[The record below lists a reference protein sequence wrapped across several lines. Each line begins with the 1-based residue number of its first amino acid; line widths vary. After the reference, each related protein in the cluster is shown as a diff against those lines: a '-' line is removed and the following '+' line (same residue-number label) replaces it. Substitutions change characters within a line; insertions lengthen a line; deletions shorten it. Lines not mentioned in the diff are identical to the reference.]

1 MATTQKT
8 ALITGA
14 NKGIGLETARQLA
27 LQGYYS
33 YLGCRDKERAEAAK
47 AGLQAAGID
56 NVDYLLFDVTDAA
69 SLAAAAQELERR
81 AGSLD
86 ILVNNA
92 GISGIMPQPSSTVS
106 MDNMRQVFETNFFG
120 VVQTTQYFL
129 PLLHKSAQPRIVNV
143 SSDLGSLTLNHDPS
157 WPFYDLK
164 LAAYNASKTA
174 LNAYTVTLA
183 HELKQTAFKVNAV
196 NPGFTAT
203 DMNQHQG
210 IIGVEEAA
218 AVVIRYAL
226 LDAEGPTG
234 LFFSDYGATPW

>member
-1 MATTQKT
+1 
-8 ALITGA
+8 
-14 NKGIGLETARQLA
+14 
-27 LQGYYS
+27 
-33 YLGCRDKERAEAAK
+33 
-47 AGLQAAGID
+47 
-56 NVDYLLFDVTDAA
+56 
-69 SLAAAAQELERR
+69 
-81 AGSLD
+81 
-86 ILVNNA
+86 
-92 GISGIMPQPSSTVS
+92 MPQPSSTVS